1 MLDIVGSIDNAW
13 RKDSQ
18 TEICHLVFMKDRMVE
33 FKISES
39 EELSEDIR
47 AYLKEDP
54 LKEESSSGLRY
65 TLLTRDKELQK
76 KILEEAE
83 LKGMEMEKKMD
94 SAEENGPGQNM
105 SIEYSNIDNILL
117 KNGTS
122 KTPSVL
128 TVKTKGEAVVYML
141 MHNSYEGAEKLDA
154 VTRSKY
160 KAVLSKALG
169 EKFRLEN

>member
-13 RKDSQ
+13 RKDSH
-18 TEICHLVFMKDRMVE
+18 TEICHLVFMKDCLVE

-39 EELSEDIR
+39 EELSDDIR
-47 AYLKEDP
+47 SYLKEDP
-54 LKEESSSGLRY
+54 LKRETSSGFGY
-65 TLLTRDKELQK
+65 SMLTRDKEIQK

-94 SAEENGPGQNM
+94 STDEDAPDQNM
-105 SIEYSNIDNILL
+105 KMEYSSIENILL

-128 TVKTKGEAVVYML
+128 TVKTGGKSIDYML
-141 MHNSYEGAEKLDA
+141 MHNSYEGPEKLDA

-160 KAVLSKALG
+160 KAVLIKALG
-169 EKFRLEN
+169 DKFRMEN